1 MSMGRNKGHAHAL
14 HFVQC
19 YFSYGLS
26 EITFSGR
33 KRKEKFKNKR
43 NFLKKGNRGLKR
55 KKTAESSTSLPNPHE
70 QVYDICR

>member
-1 MSMGRNKGHAHAL
+1 MSMGQNKGHAHAL
-14 HFVQC
+14 HVVQC

-26 EITFSGR
+26 EITFSGI

-43 NFLKKGNRGLKR
+43 NFLKSWLEKEKN
-55 KKTAESSTSLPNPHE
+55 AESTTSLHNPYE